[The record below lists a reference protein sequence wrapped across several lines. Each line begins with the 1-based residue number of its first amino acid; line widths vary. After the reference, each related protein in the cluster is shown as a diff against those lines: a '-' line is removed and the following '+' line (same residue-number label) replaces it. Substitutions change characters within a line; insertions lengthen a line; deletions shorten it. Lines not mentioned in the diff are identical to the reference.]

1 MLSLIHILGE
11 AGVAGGE
18 DGFEEGLHTVIGE
31 GAAPDELGA
40 HVAGGED
47 DGAVERHFQ
56 AEGREAGVLHERRGA
71 ALGGERPRPCLLYT
85 SRCV

>member
-1 MLSLIHILGE
+1 MP
-11 AGVAGGE
+11 
-18 DGFEEGLHTVIGE
+18 GE

-56 AEGREAGVLHERRGA
+56 AEGREAGVLLHRAKLNVFQWNTQTDRRTID
-71 ALGGERPRPCLLYT
+71 ALSTFR
-85 SRCV
+85 